1 MYHNQYVHMYLQN
14 DKYKNNNLEYNMLL
28 NIHIF
33 VDIIIKR
40 NISL

>member
-1 MYHNQYVHMYLQN
+1 MYHNQYLQN
-14 DKYKNNNLEYNMLL
+14 DKYEKQQLEYNMLL